1 MVNMKKEALLLMAKK
16 LLSNPRFIVAL
27 LVLVFIFTGHVVVA
41 TSDGPE
47 LPGDPDPSPDPTP

>member
-1 MVNMKKEALLLMAKK
+1 MKKEALLLMAKK